1 MLDEVDE
8 DDFIVQLQLCDA
20 DDVEDDEIEVDA
32 WQIVVIDVMR
42 HIIDDDEVEEV
53 QCELLVQVNDEID
66 VNEQ

>member
-32 WQIVVIDVMR
+32 WKIVVIDVMR